1 MIDRKFVAEW
11 LDRYVAAWRSYD
23 PNTIGALFAD
33 DVRYYYTPY
42 ADPLIG
48 REAVVKSWLEN
59 QEPPQ
64 TWEAHYEPI
73 AVDGQTV
80 VANGL
85 SRYYEDDG
93 TTFRA
98 EWDNIFVLRF
108 DEHGQCIEFCD
119 WYMKKPEEK
128 ASN

>member
-1 MIDRKFVAEW
+1 MIDRKFAAEW

-48 REAVVKSWLEN
+48 REAVVKSWIEN

-80 VANGL
+80 VANG
-85 SRYYEDDG
+85 SAAIMRTTARPSEPNG
-93 TTFRA
+93 TTFSCCA
-98 EWDNIFVLRF
+98 LTSMGSVSSSAT
-108 DEHGQCIEFCD
+108 GT
-119 WYMKKPEEK
+119 
-128 ASN
+128 